1 MTAVPAV
8 LPADPGGLHRAGHRR
23 HRRPHHTPLLL
34 LHLLLL
40 HSSLCLHRGQVK
52 HVKLRVDGGLADDL
66 NQ

>member
-23 HRRPHHTPLLL
+23 HRRPHHAPLLL

-40 HSSLCLHRGQVK
+40 HSGLRLHRGKVNCVTQQV
-52 HVKLRVDGGLADDL
+52 ADDE
-66 NQ
+66 